1 MHQADKEKKK
11 TTKNTNRKQ
20 GDAVPPSNSWQYFII
35 KAQLIK
41 LFHPLIISIQP
52 SNCTVGWSF
61 TT

>member
-1 MHQADKEKKK
+1 MHQLEK
-11 TTKNTNRKQ
+11 TNREQ
-20 GDAVPPSNSWQYFII
+20 GDAIPPSHSWQYFIF

-41 LFHPLIISIQP
+41 LFHTLIISIQP